1 MSMKENA
8 IKYFK
13 SGYSCSE
20 SIVKAASEAGL
31 CSAELLPIATSF
43 SGGMSSGC
51 VCRILSAGLEGMARK
66 EHCSKYV
73 SDVCEILEGIMSIHA

>member
-20 SIVKAASEAGL
+20 SIVKAASEERWKN
-31 CSAELLPIATSF
+31 SR
-43 SGGMSSGC
+43 SGM
-51 VCRILSAGLEGMARK
+51 RA
-66 EHCSKYV
+66 
-73 SDVCEILEGIMSIHA
+73 